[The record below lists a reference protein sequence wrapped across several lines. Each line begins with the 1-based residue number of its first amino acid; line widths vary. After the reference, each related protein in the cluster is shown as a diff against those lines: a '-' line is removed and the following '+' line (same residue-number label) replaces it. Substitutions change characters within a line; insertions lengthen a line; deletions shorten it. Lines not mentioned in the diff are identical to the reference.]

1 MELRVSRNI
10 SYHKL
15 FETLICCCIRAK
27 ECQLYIDV
35 DCSDVTYDSQPSPVV
50 LKAVDDALQK
60 IGDNNITENYL
71 VDAKDRPVDSTFSP
85 PPNASLENSLLT
97 SINPN
102 EASEHEI
109 KEAFC
114 RDVDSF
120 SWDLAMPDTEEESN
134 WFLDHTL
141 EIALGLVACFVL
153 FKIFVT
159 WRNRRQI
166 RRNGDLQHGNVA
178 FSEVATNQTQQPS
191 QDTSL
196 PYAVKPS
203 QEPNSIVDPPPYSAP
218 LEGPSAPDEPMP
230 YPPHPQGDNNLP
242 YPKDNAGNLPY
253 PVHPPVPAVPDN
265 RPSYTN

>member
-1 MELRVSRNI
+1 M
-10 SYHKL
+10 
-15 FETLICCCIRAK
+15 
-27 ECQLYIDV
+27 
-35 DCSDVTYDSQPSPVV
+35 V
-50 LKAVDDALQK
+50 LKAVDDALKK

-120 SWDLAMPDTEEESN
+120 SWDLAMPDTEEEFVN
-134 WFLDHTL
+134 MRNLK
-141 EIALGLVACFVL
+141 IVLGLVACFVL
-153 FKIFVT
+153 FKILVT
-159 WRNRRQI
+159 CWRKRRQI
-166 RRNGDLQHGNVA
+166 RRNVDLA
-178 FSEVATNQTQQPS
+178 FSEVATNQTQQS
-191 QDTSL
+191 NQDTSL

-203 QEPNSIVDPPPYSAP
+203 QEPNSTVDPPPYSAS
-218 LEGPSAPDEPMP
+218 LEGNSAPAEP

-242 YPKDNAGNLPY
+242 YPQDNAGKLPY
-253 PVHPPVPAVPDN
+253 PVDPPVPEVQDN
-265 RPSYTN
+265 RPSFTN

>member
-1 MELRVSRNI
+1 M
-10 SYHKL
+10 
-15 FETLICCCIRAK
+15 
-27 ECQLYIDV
+27 YIDV

-120 SWDLAMPDTEEESN
+120 SWDLAMPDTEEEFVN
-134 WFLDHTL
+134 MRNLK
-141 EIALGLVACFVL
+141 IVLGMVACFVL
-153 FKIFVT
+153 FKILVT
-159 WRNRRQI
+159 CWRKRRQI
-166 RRNGDLQHGNVA
+166 RRNVDLA
-178 FSEVATNQTQQPS
+178 FSEVATNQTQQS
-191 QDTSL
+191 NQDTSL

-203 QEPNSIVDPPPYSAP
+203 QEPNSIVDPPPYSAS
-218 LEGPSAPDEPMP
+218 LEGHSAPAEPIP
-230 YPPHPQGDNNLP
+230 YPPHPQDDINLP
-242 YPKDNAGNLPY
+242 YSNDNAGKLPY
-253 PVHPPVPAVPDN
+253 PIDPPIPEVPDN
-265 RPSYTN
+265 RPSFTN